1 MYYITK
7 NRYIMTGL
15 KFIYFIYC
23 EIHVVSMI
31 FFRPLKLDYHHI
43 VSDIFFYEILKRN

>member
-1 MYYITK
+1 
-7 NRYIMTGL
+7 MTGL

-31 FFRPLKLDYHHI
+31 FSRPLKLDYHHI